1 MASGPPQSTLPVQ
14 QDPESAI
21 PDPAWEPEPE
31 PAWGQEPEPAWG
43 QAEPAPPEPG
53 PEPEPGP
60 GGPVPGTGRELVP
73 VEDLP
78 ARRISTAEHLLLAF
92 LGWYARTADSQR
104 KHRSFWH
111 WLWDGVWNGRPES
124 LGQHRA
130 HIKSRD
136 WLEDY
141 LTGWLRI
148 LVEWENVAFALLVA
162 RPVKAACILVSRMV
176 ERQPRFWVTVGL
188 LILAA
193 VIWKAANH

>member
-1 MASGPPQSTLPVQ
+1 MAGGPPQSTLPARP
-14 QDPESAI
+14 DPEPAI
-21 PDPAWEPEPE
+21 PEPAWEPEPE
-31 PAWGQEPEPAWG
+31 PAWEQAEPAWEPEPEPAS
-43 QAEPAPPEPG
+43 PEPG

-60 GGPVPGTGRELVP
+60 GGPVPVDP
-73 VEDLP
+73 P
-78 ARRISTAEHLLLAF
+78 ARRISTAEHLMLSF
-92 LGWYARTADSQR
+92 LGWAARTADSQR
-104 KHRSFWH
+104 KHRTFWH
-111 WLWDGVWNGRPES
+111 WVWDGFWNGQPES

-141 LTGWLRI
+141 MTGWLRI

-162 RPVKAACILVSRMV
+162 RPVKAACLLANRMV
-176 ERQPRFWVTVGL
+176 ERQPRFWVTLGL